1 MVRVQARM
9 IAFFDCFLYIV
20 CGAHPRVP
28 KTALPSAS
36 LRASVTG
43 ARARPRLW
51 SRPRQPLALRWRV
64 WPGELAVGVRSEM
77 WRSGGLGGVCL
88 FFLRGLSIILKYLSG
103 AARHGGHAARGCAT
117 SHKNAEGI
125 HTRMPLFITG

>member
-88 FFLRGLSIILKYLSG
+88 FFLRDLSIILKYLSG

>member
-64 WPGELAVGVRSEM
+64 WPRGRGSWPWAGSDR
-77 WRSGGLGGVCL
+77 RCGGLGGWAVCMVHVEG
-88 FFLRGLSIILKYLSG
+88 GLD
-103 AARHGGHAARGCAT
+103 T
-117 SHKNAEGI
+117 SNDQ
-125 HTRMPLFITG
+125 